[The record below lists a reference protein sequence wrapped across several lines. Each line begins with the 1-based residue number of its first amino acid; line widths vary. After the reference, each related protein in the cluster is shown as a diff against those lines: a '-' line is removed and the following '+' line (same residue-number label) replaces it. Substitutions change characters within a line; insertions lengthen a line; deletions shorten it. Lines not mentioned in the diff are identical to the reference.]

1 MTGVY
6 YNFSRLNH
14 SCGPNSIR
22 NINCSDT
29 GEISVI
35 ATRDI
40 EEGEEINIKVY
51 FRSLYLLFGKFLI
64 LSCFSILTWNQPL
77 YKEEQEK

>member
-6 YNFSRLNH
+6 DNFSRLNH

-22 NINCSDT
+22 NINCSYT

-40 EEGEEINIKVY
+40 EQGEEIHIKVK
-51 FRSLYLLFGKFLI
+51 LKKI
-64 LSCFSILTWNQPL
+64 T
-77 YKEEQEK
+77 

>member
-40 EEGEEINIKVY
+40 EEGEEINIKVN
-51 FRSLYLLFGKFLI
+51 FKSLNLNLI
-64 LSCFSILTWNQPL
+64 YYIYIFFSILTWNL
-77 YKEEQEK
+77 HLCKEGQEK

>member
-6 YNFSRLNH
+6 DNFSRLNH

-22 NINCSDT
+22 NINCSNT

-40 EEGEEINIKVY
+40 KEREEIHIKV
-51 FRSLYLLFGKFLI
+51 SLKLLPAKFS
-64 LSCFSILTWNQPL
+64 LSISFSILTWKPPL
-77 YKEEQEK
+77 YKEWQEK

>member
-40 EEGEEINIKVY
+40 EEGEEINIKVN
-51 FRSLYLLFGKFLI
+51 FKSLPY
-64 LSCFSILTWNQPL
+64 
-77 YKEEQEK
+77 